1 MGRRNVIHMDT
12 ELTIITA
19 IVSNDAVKK
28 SDAVIWLEGDGLSRM
43 DEVIRV
49 FQQGLA
55 NYIVVSGGFDDGR
68 AVAIPASKLAEE
80 LYKKG
85 IPTEKVIIEGASQ
98 NTFEQGTEVMKIVAQ
113 KGWQKIIL
121 VASHYHQP
129 RAYLTFLKAMI
140 NAGLKIMI
148 YNSPTRDLAWF
159 EKVVDK
165 NRAELFE
172 GELKKIG
179 EYGAKGHICP
189 VKDALEYQAW
199 KEKQA

>member
-1 MGRRNVIHMDT
+1 MSQD
-12 ELTIITA
+12 LSTIIA
-19 IVSNDAVKK
+19 ITDSEAIKK
-28 SDAVIWLEGDGLSRM
+28 SNAVIWLEGDGLARM
-43 DEVIRV
+43 DEVLRV
-49 FQQGLA
+49 YQEGLA
-55 NYIVVSGGFDDGR
+55 DYIIVSGGVDDGR
-68 AVAIPASKLAEE
+68 PVAIPASKFAEE

-85 IPTEKVIIEGASQ
+85 IPPEKVIIEGASQ

>member
-1 MGRRNVIHMDT
+1 MSQD
-12 ELTIITA
+12 LSTIIA
-19 IVSNDAVKK
+19 ITDSEAIKK
-28 SDAVIWLEGDGLSRM
+28 SNAVIWLEGDGLARM
-43 DEVIRV
+43 DEVLRV
-49 FQQGLA
+49 YQEGLA
-55 NYIVVSGGFDDGR
+55 DYIIVSGGVDDGR
-68 AVAIPASKLAEE
+68 PVAIPASKFAEE

-85 IPTEKVIIEGASQ
+85 IPPEKVIIEGASQ

-129 RAYLTFLKAMI
+129 RAYLTFLQAME
-140 NAGLKIMI
+140 NAGLKIKI
-148 YNSPTRDLAWF
+148 YNSPARDLPWF
-159 EKVVDK
+159 EKVGDK

-172 GELKKIG
+172 GELEKIE